1 MRKAWLRISGAN
13 EASSEKRD
21 CTRLHFFLPSAG
33 PRWILAMTS
42 ANVGSA
48 KKLLIMRY
56 MPRGWGVC
64 SLYFNYPLVS
74 EGVRGRSGIQQS
86 FHNRPAVQELLGK
99 GPALAGTPVEF
110 SSNSVAPFAS
120 FNRSSVGSLSSSTSD
135 FELAHMHCTDGA
147 GTSASLELIKSWNM
161 LDQEEEIWP
170 DLEGQSKW
178 AERANWP
185 SPLRKTAAAWP
196 EVAPM
201 GLGHVLMGDSPS

>member
-1 MRKAWLRISGAN
+1 MQKAWLWISGAN

-21 CTRLHFFLPSAG
+21 CTCIHFSLLLALAG
-33 PRWILAMTS
+33 FWLWLLLTWAQLR
-42 ANVGSA
+42 
-48 KKLLIMRY
+48 KLLIMRY

-64 SLYFNYPLVS
+64 ILYFNHPLVS
-74 EGVRGRSGIQQS
+74 EGVRGRNGIQQS
-86 FHNRPAVQELLGK
+86 SHNRPAVQALLGK
-99 GPALAGTPVEF
+99 GPALAGTLVEF

-135 FELAHMHCTDGA
+135 FELAHMLCTDGA
-147 GTSASLELIKSWNM
+147 VTSASLELIKSWNM
-161 LDQEEEIWP
+161 LDQEEEMWP

-201 GLGHVLMGDSPS
+201 GLGHVLMGDSPC